1 MARPWLETD
10 IWQQT
15 ADHLTVPVQLVFDR
29 GTEMIISLKD
39 LLSPSDLF
47 LILKPI
53 IVFWQILK
61 VFVIVEL
68 TRDSKGPRDRRRCC
82 RSAC

>member
-53 IVFWQILK
+53 IVF
-61 VFVIVEL
+61 FL
-68 TRDSKGPRDRRRCC
+68 TNLESFCYCWTNTG
-82 RSAC
+82 

>member
-53 IVFWQILK
+53 IGAV
-61 VFVIVEL
+61 L
-68 TRDSKGPRDRRRCC
+68 TNLESFCYCWTNTG
-82 RSAC
+82 

>member
-1 MARPWLETD
+1 MGRPWLEAD
-10 IWQQT
+10 IWQQA

-29 GTEMIISLKD
+29 GTEIIISLKD

-53 IVFWQILK
+53 IGRF
-61 VFVIVEL
+61 L
-68 TRDSKGPRDRRRCC
+68 TNIESFCYCWTNTG
-82 RSAC
+82 

>member
-53 IVFWQILK
+53 IGGV
-61 VFVIVEL
+61 L
-68 TRDSKGPRDRRRCC
+68 TNLESFCYCWTNTG
-82 RSAC
+82 

>member
-1 MARPWLETD
+1 MGRPWLEAD
-10 IWQQT
+10 IWQQA

-29 GTEMIISLKD
+29 GTEIIISLKD

-53 IVFWQILK
+53 IGEVFDKYWK
-61 VFVIVEL
+61 FFCYCW
-68 TRDSKGPRDRRRCC
+68 TNTG
-82 RSAC
+82 